1 MTDGLDLGAIEERWA
16 KAIPGPYEF
25 WLDEGSMA
33 WVVDNDGRRLAQ
45 VHGFYWPTAH
55 ALAHAPT
62 DIRALLDEVRRLR
75 KTAHD
80 HAS

>member
-1 MTDGLDLGAIEERWA
+1 MDGPDLGAIEERWA
-16 KAIPGPYEF
+16 KALPGPYEF

-33 WVVDNDGRRLAQ
+33 HVVTDDGRRIAL
-45 VHGFYWPTAH
+45 VHGAYSLTAH

-75 KTAHD
+75 RNDHD
-80 HAS
+80 SAS